1 MMKVVTEG
9 NDAPMEMMSYRS
21 GLVELDFR
29 AASPRMTLGDMAWMI
44 EGEASF
50 ESVEIFFVEI
60 FHWFCAAPV

>member
-44 EGEASF
+44 E
-50 ESVEIFFVEI
+50 V
-60 FHWFCAAPV
+60 C